1 MSLAGARRYIGG
13 MTQALLL
20 DLVEWVAAQP
30 RTYGDTMAAW
40 RTSCPRHTI
49 WEDAVAG
56 GFLKRDGRNVAVT
69 AAGIRLLRDHARFA
83 TDSNGRT

>member
-1 MSLAGARRYIGG
+1 

-30 RTYGDTMAAW
+30 RFYRETMDAW
-40 RTSCPRHTI
+40 RTSCPRLTI

-56 GFLKRDGRNVAVT
+56 GLVKCDGDRVVAT
-69 AAGIRLLRDHARFA
+69 TEGLQLLRDH
-83 TDSNGRT
+83 GRASS

>member
-1 MSLAGARRYIGG
+1 

-30 RTYGDTMAAW
+30 RFYRETMDAW
-40 RTSCPRHTI
+40 RTSCPRLTI

-56 GFLKRDGRNVAVT
+56 EFVKRDADRVVVTPKGSQLLHDHGR
-69 AAGIRLLRDHARFA
+69 
-83 TDSNGRT
+83 S

>member
-1 MSLAGARRYIGG
+1 

-30 RTYGDTMAAW
+30 RLYRETMDAW
-40 RTSCPRHTI
+40 RTSCPRLTI

-56 GFLKRDGRNVAVT
+56 EFVRCDADHVVVTPKGFQ
-69 AAGIRLLRDHARFA
+69 LLRDQ
-83 TDSNGRT
+83 GR

>member
-1 MSLAGARRYIGG
+1 MRCYNRV

-30 RTYGDTMAAW
+30 RLYRETMDAW
-40 RTSCPRHTI
+40 RTSCPRLTI

-56 GFLKRDGRNVAVT
+56 GFVKCDADRVVVT
-69 AAGIRLLRDHARFA
+69 PKGSELLRE
-83 TDSNGRT
+83 NGRT

>member
-1 MSLAGARRYIGG
+1 

-30 RTYGDTMAAW
+30 RFYPETMDAW
-40 RTSCPRHTI
+40 RTSCPRLTI

-56 GFLKRDGRNVAVT
+56 GFVKHDGDHVIVT
-69 AAGIRLLRDHARFA
+69 AEGLRLLRSH
-83 TDSNGRT
+83 GRGRS